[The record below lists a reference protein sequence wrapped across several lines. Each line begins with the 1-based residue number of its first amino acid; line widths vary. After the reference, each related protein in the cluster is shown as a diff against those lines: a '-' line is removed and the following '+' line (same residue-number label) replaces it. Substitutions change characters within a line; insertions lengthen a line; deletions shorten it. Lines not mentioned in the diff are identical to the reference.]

1 MEKQFKLVC
10 EKALQV
16 PGVNCAAVYN
26 LTGLFAEKKKEWAK
40 AVDAYRN
47 AMLEATRKDEKD
59 NIQESIE
66 RVKEKKRQ
74 MKKYNYELSN

>member
-1 MEKQFKLVC
+1 
-10 EKALQV
+10 
-16 PGVNCAAVYN
+16 
-26 LTGLFAEKKKEWAK
+26 
-40 AVDAYRN
+40 VDAYRN